1 MNGARWAVLFATV
14 GVLGSLVALGLY
26 VVPTDD
32 ELGNPD
38 AVVVLGGAGGERAEL
53 GIELA
58 EEHDATLVLSSTAAL
73 FGERQG
79 RTCGEDAICFDPI
92 PENTAG
98 EAANVANMA
107 DEHGWGHVTVATSR
121 FHTSR
126 SRLLF
131 RQCMDDDVT
140 VVGVASDDHRTMEPR
155 LLLRESVGVVAAA
168 TVRRAC

>member
-1 MNGARWAVLFATV
+1 MNGARWAVLLATV
-14 GVLGSLVALGLY
+14 GVLGSCIGLAWY
-26 VVPTDD
+26 VMPTDD
-32 ELGNPD
+32 VPVDPD

-58 EEHDATLVLSSTAAL
+58 EQHDATLVLSSTAAW

-79 RTCGEDAICFDPI
+79 RTCGEDAICFDPS

-98 EAANVANMA
+98 EAANVASMA
-107 DEHGWGHVTVATSR
+107 EERGWDHVTVATSG
-121 FHTSR
+121 FHTTR

-140 VVGVASDDHRTMEPR
+140 VVGAASDDDEAIEPR
-155 LLLRESVGVVAAA
+155 LFVRESVGVIAAA